1 MDRDRNDSPVVYDA
15 ANRELRTVK
24 DYFAAREGQV
34 LSIKWENDIEE
45 GEEISSGDHLAQII
59 WEGADEESIHAPPGC
74 TGVIDWINGQ
84 IEYEKLDL
92 KPQVLLRLGPSTQR
106 GRGRRRR
113 YGKR

>member
-1 MDRDRNDSPVVYDA
+1 MSRDTNDSPVVYDA

-34 LSIKWENDIEE
+34 LNIKWEKEINE

-59 WEGADEESIHAPPGC
+59 WEGADEEPIHAPPGC

-92 KPQVLLRLGPSTQR
+92 KPQALLRLGPSTQR
-106 GRGRRRR
+106 GRRRGRR
-113 YGKR
+113 YGRG